1 MERASP
7 SPAHPSPG
15 TTGFV
20 DPATFDFQESL
31 LPMTAH
37 EASVEANRCLY
48 CYDAPC
54 MHACPTHIDIP
65 TFIRKISTGNLRG
78 SARTILES
86 NFLGGTCA
94 RVCPVQEL
102 CEGACVLGADHT
114 PIAIGRLQRYAV
126 DHVQDKGVQMFTPA
140 PATGKKVA
148 VVGSG
153 PAGISASAELAKLGH
168 AVTLLEKRELG
179 GGLSTYGIIVLRE
192 PVEVALREV
201 EAVRA
206 LGVEVKTG
214 EELQG
219 KAGLEALLEAHDA
232 VVLALGLGA
241 VPALGIPG
249 EEQILDGLAVIEASK
264 MNLPTSIGTRVAVI
278 GAGNT
283 AIDAATVARRSGA
296 ETTMVYRRT
305 PDEMTAYRH
314 EYEFALHEGVTFSF
328 LTQPVG
334 VEVQGGQV
342 TGLKC
347 VQMRLGAPDS
357 SGRPRPEAV
366 PGSEFVIPCDTV
378 ISAIGQEK
386 PALATALGLE
396 LEGGYIAVSEGL
408 ETSIPG
414 VYAGGDC
421 VRVRG
426 SASTVMAVQDGKI
439 AAASIHAALSA
450 TPGNVLLK
458 PEFPSEV
465 RFNPMH
471 LLSHGGQSHGSPSP
485 SLPHPTE
492 ASHG

>member
-1 MERASP
+1 MERVNP
-7 SPAHPSPG
+7 PA
-15 TTGFV
+15 FN
-20 DPATFDFQESL
+20 PADFDFQESL
-31 LPMTAH
+31 LPMTQH
-37 EASVEANRCLY
+37 EAAVEANRCLY

-78 SARTILES
+78 SARTILEA

-126 DHVQDKGVQMFTPA
+126 DHVQERGVQLFTPA
-140 PATGKKVA
+140 ASTGQKVA

-153 PAGISASAELAKLGH
+153 PAGLSAAAELAKLGH
-168 AVTLLEKRELG
+168 AVTLYEKRELG

-201 EAVRA
+201 EAVKA
-206 LGVEVKTG
+206 LGVDVRTQL
-214 EELQG
+214 ELTDR
-219 KAGLEALLEAHDA
+219 AGLEALLREYEA
-232 VVLALGLGA
+232 VFLGLGLGA
-241 VPALGIPG
+241 VPAIGIPG
-249 EEQILDGLAVIEASK
+249 EEHILDGLAVIEASK
-264 MNLPTSIGTRVAVI
+264 MGQPTGIGQRVAVI

-283 AIDAATVARRSGA
+283 AIDAATVARRLGA
-296 ETTMVYRRT
+296 DTRMVYRRT
-305 PDEMTAYRH
+305 EAEMTAYRH
-314 EYEFALHEGVTFSF
+314 EYEFALHEGISFEF
-328 LTQPVG
+328 LTQPVRVVSENG
-334 VEVQGGQV
+334 KV
-342 TGLKC
+342 TGLEC
-347 VQMRLGAPDS
+347 RRMVLGAPDS
-357 SGRPRPEAV
+357 SGRPRPEPV

-386 PALATALGLE
+386 PALALALGLE
-396 LEGGYIAVSEGL
+396 IESGYIAVSEHL

-439 AAASIHAALSA
+439 AAASIHAALA
-450 TPGNVLLK
+450 AKV
-458 PEFPSEV
+458 
-465 RFNPMH
+465 
-471 LLSHGGQSHGSPSP
+471 
-485 SLPHPTE
+485 
-492 ASHG
+492 AAD

>member
-7 SPAHPSPG
+7 PA
-15 TTGFV
+15 FN
-20 DPATFDFQESL
+20 PADFDFQESL
-31 LPMTAH
+31 LPMTQH
-37 EASVEANRCLY
+37 EAAVEANRCLY

-126 DHVQDKGVQMFTPA
+126 DHVQAKGVQMFTPA
-140 PATGKKVA
+140 PSTGLKVA

-153 PAGISASAELAKLGH
+153 PAGLSAAAELAKLGH

-206 LGVEVKTG
+206 LGVEVKTQT
-214 EELQG
+214 ELTDR
-219 KAGLEALLEAHDA
+219 AGLDALLREYDA
-232 VVLALGLGA
+232 VFLGLGLGA
-241 VPALGIPG
+241 VPAIGIPG
-249 EEQILDGLAVIEASK
+249 EEHIMDGLAVIEASK
-264 MNLPTSIGTRVAVI
+264 MGQLIGIGNRVAVI

-283 AIDAATVARRSGA
+283 AIDAATVARRLGA
-296 ETTMVYRRT
+296 ETRMVYRRT
-305 PDEMTAYRH
+305 EAEMTAYRH
-314 EYEFALHEGVTFSF
+314 EYEFALHEGISFDF
-328 LTQPVG
+328 LTQPVRVV
-334 VEVQGGQV
+334 VENGTV
-342 TGLKC
+342 TGLEC
-347 VQMRLGAPDS
+347 RRMVLGAPDS
-357 SGRPRPEAV
+357 SGRPRPEPV
-366 PGSEFVIPCDTV
+366 PSSEVVMACDTV

-386 PALATALGLE
+386 PALALVLGLE
-396 LEGGYIAVSEGL
+396 VEGGYIAVSSAL

-421 VRVRG
+421 IRVRG

-439 AAASIHAALSA
+439 AAAGIHAALA
-450 TPGNVLLK
+450 AKV
-458 PEFPSEV
+458 
-465 RFNPMH
+465 
-471 LLSHGGQSHGSPSP
+471 
-485 SLPHPTE
+485 
-492 ASHG
+492 AAD

>member
-1 MERASP
+1 MEPASP
-7 SPAHPSPG
+7 PS
-15 TTGFV
+15 F
-20 DPATFDFQESL
+20 AFQEL
-31 LPMTAH
+31 LPPFTAH
-37 EASVEANRCLY
+37 EAAVEANRCLY

-54 MHACPTHIDIP
+54 LQACPTHIDIP

-102 CEGACVLGADHT
+102 CEGACVLGKDHT

-126 DHVQDKGVQMFTPA
+126 DHVQERGVQLFQPGTP
-140 PATGKKVA
+140 TGLRVA

-168 AVTLLEKRELG
+168 SVTLFERRELA

-192 PVEVALREV
+192 PVEVAQREV
-201 EAVRA
+201 EALKA
-206 LGVEVKTG
+206 LGVTVTTQT
-214 EELQG
+214 ELTDR
-219 KAGLEALLEAHDA
+219 AGLDLLLSEYDA
-232 VVLALGLGA
+232 VFLGLGLGA
-241 VPALGIPG
+241 VPAMGIPG
-249 EEQILDGLAVIEASK
+249 EAHILDGLGVIEASK
-264 MNLPTSIGTRVAVI
+264 VAPETLRLGERVVVI

-283 AIDAATVARRSGA
+283 AIDAATVARRAGA
-296 ETTMVYRRT
+296 DTLMVYRRT
-305 PDEMTAYRH
+305 EHEMTAYRH
-314 EYEFALHEGVTFSF
+314 EYEFALHEGIRFTF
-328 LTQPVG
+328 LTQPI
-334 VEVQGGQV
+334 EVVAEGGQV

-378 ISAIGQEK
+378 IKAIGQEK
-386 PALATALGLE
+386 PALAVALGLE
-396 LEGGYIAVSEGL
+396 LEGGYIRVDDTLA
-408 ETSIPG
+408 TSLPR

-439 AAASIHAALSA
+439 AAAAIHAALSMA
-450 TPGNVLLK
+450 V
-458 PEFPSEV
+458 PE
-465 RFNPMH
+465 
-471 LLSHGGQSHGSPSP
+471 HG
-485 SLPHPTE
+485 
-492 ASHG
+492 AAD